1 MAVLSVAQMGHP
13 VLLRPADSIADPTDP
28 EIARLAANM
37 QDTIE
42 DYGAN
47 GIAGPQVYASL
58 RIVVFRFAPWRIP
71 PHSPV
76 KPISW
81 TVMINP
87 VVTPLDAGGDLYW
100 ERCLSI
106 PNIHGKVPRHSRIG
120 LSYQTLLG
128 KTEEREAVS
137 WDAVLMQHEVDH
149 LDGVLFTM
157 RMRDHSTLSFN
168 SSPGLLAEDAAV
180 NEDLDPLLKK
190 LADNWPTRA
199 RWAGYLS
206 SEQMKQ
212 TNER

>member
-13 VLLRPADSIADPTDP
+13 ILLKPADAITDPTDP
-28 EIARLAANM
+28 EIARLATNM

-42 DYGAN
+42 DCGAN
-47 GIAGPQVYASL
+47 GIAGPQVYASQ

-71 PHSPV
+71 PGSPV
-76 KPISW
+76 KPIPW

-87 VVTPLDAGGDLYW
+87 VITPIDTGGELYW

-106 PNIHGKVPRHSRIG
+106 PGIHGKVPRHSRIG
-120 LSYQTLLG
+120 LAYQTLDG

-157 RMRDHSTLSFN
+157 RMTDLSTLSFN

-180 NEDLDPLLKK
+180 TQDLDPLLTA
-190 LADNWPTRA
+190 LADNWPMRA
-199 RWAGYLS
+199 KWAGYLS
-206 SEQMKQ
+206 RK
-212 TNER
+212 